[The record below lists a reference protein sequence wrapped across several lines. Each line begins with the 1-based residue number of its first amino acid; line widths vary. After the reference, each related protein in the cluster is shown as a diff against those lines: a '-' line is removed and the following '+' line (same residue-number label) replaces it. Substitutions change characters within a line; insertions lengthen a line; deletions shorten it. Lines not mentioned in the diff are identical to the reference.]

1 MECAKIR
8 EFLSEYI
15 DGTLDAQNKALVEA
29 HLLACKGCEEDL
41 ASLKAVV
48 KELGTLESVE
58 APEDFLEKIHERIE
72 PRFKLGKIMQK
83 LFFPLRIKIPLQFAT
98 ATVMAILIFSFLYI
112 QQPEKQIVDMR
123 EGLKHV
129 KMAKKAKVDIAKGAP
144 EKEAYKP
151 KSVFEKTTVHQSIK
165 ERKII
170 ELALLL
176 KTRAPSITYA
186 PDTVME
192 AIPAPKKK
200 ARAIEEE
207 ETYKG
212 TIPRTR
218 ADRLKAPDAKMKTGV
233 LKEEKQAMALP
244 GRKMTALKDE
254 IGLSSSYLDDIL
266 SRVKNLIDRVDG
278 KVISVEYDKHSE
290 QPQSITGDIPA
301 KNYNSFWRKLKEL
314 APLQA
319 PPPAI
324 PEKDQKVIQIRIR
337 FISSK

>member
-1 MECAKIR
+1 MECAKIK

-15 DGTLDAQNKALVEA
+15 NGTLDAQNKALVEA
-29 HLLACKGCEEDL
+29 HLLACKGCQEDL

-48 KELGTLESVE
+48 EELGSLESIE

-112 QQPEKQIVDMR
+112 QQPEKKIVDMR

-129 KMAKKAKVDIAKGAP
+129 KMAKKAKVDTAKGAP
-144 EKEAYKP
+144 EKEAYKT
-151 KSVFEKTTVHQSIK
+151 KSVFEKTTVQQSIK

-176 KTRAPSITYA
+176 KTRAPSIPYA
-186 PDTVME
+186 TDTVME

-218 ADRLKAPDAKMKTGV
+218 ADRRETPDAKMKTGV
-233 LKEEKQAMALP
+233 LKEEKQAMALL
-244 GRKMTALKDE
+244 GRKMTALKDG
-254 IGLSSSYLDDIL
+254 IDLSSSYLDDIL
-266 SRVKNLIDRVDG
+266 SRVKNLINRVDG
-278 KVISVEYDKHSE
+278 EVLSVEYDKHSE

-324 PEKDQKVIQIRIR
+324 SEKDQKLIQIRIR

>member
-1 MECAKIR
+1 M
-8 EFLSEYI
+8 
-15 DGTLDAQNKALVEA
+15 
-29 HLLACKGCEEDL
+29 
-41 ASLKAVV
+41 
-48 KELGTLESVE
+48 
-58 APEDFLEKIHERIE
+58 
-72 PRFKLGKIMQK
+72 
-83 LFFPLRIKIPLQFAT
+83 
-98 ATVMAILIFSFLYI
+98 
-112 QQPEKQIVDMR
+112 
-123 EGLKHV
+123 
-129 KMAKKAKVDIAKGAP
+129 
-144 EKEAYKP
+144 
-151 KSVFEKTTVHQSIK
+151 
-165 ERKII
+165 
-170 ELALLL
+170 ALLL

>member
-1 MECAKIR
+1 MECAKIK
-8 EFLSEYI
+8 ELLSEYI

-29 HLLACKGCEEDL
+29 HLLACKNCKEEL
-41 ASLKAVV
+41 ASLKVII
-48 KELGTLESVE
+48 KELGSLESVE
-58 APEDFLEKIHERIE
+58 APEDFLEKIHERIK
-72 PRFKLGKIMQK
+72 PRFKLGKIIQT

-112 QQPEKQIVDMR
+112 QQPEKQIVDIR
-123 EGLKHV
+123 DGLKHV
-129 KMAKKAKVDIAKGAP
+129 KMAKKAKVDAAKGAP
-144 EKEAYKP
+144 EKEDYKP
-151 KSVFEKTTVHQSIK
+151 QSITKETAVQQPIK

-176 KTRAPSITYA
+176 KTKAPNITY
-186 PDTVME
+186 
-192 AIPAPKKK
+192 
-200 ARAIEEE
+200 
-207 ETYKG
+207 
-212 TIPRTR
+212 
-218 ADRLKAPDAKMKTGV
+218 APDAKMKTGV

-244 GRKMTALKDE
+244 ERKMTALKDE

-266 SRVKNLIDRVDG
+266 SRVKNLIDRVNG
-278 KVISVEYDKHSE
+278 KVISIEYDKHSE

-324 PEKDQKVIQIRIR
+324 SEKDQKVIQIRIR